1 MLMKRLILSI
11 ILGLIAPFACFMA
24 IGITTDYMSPSVLT
38 EIKILNQPAPGLL
51 LAPFSIPFYLDIFLK
66 EKRIAP
72 YIFDTFWFRFSSFI
86 LFNWVL
92 YGFIIYLI
100 LGKLN
105 RFKEPKTICS
115 ETPPAPPNFKE
126 RK

>member
-1 MLMKRLILSI
+1 MKRVILSI

-38 EIKILNQPAPGLL
+38 EIKVLNQPAPGLL

-105 RFKEPKTICS
+105 RFKEPKNIYS
-115 ETPPAPPNFKE
+115 ETPPLPPNFKE